1 MNEYRPEI
9 KLRLTLRDKLLEFAG
24 VVLLIALWIWVWT
37 SYKDLPNEIPAH
49 YNFKGEADS
58 FGGKATIFLLPA
70 IATFLFVVMTIINR
84 YPHHFNYLTKI
95 TEDNALHQYTIATR
109 MIRTLKTVIVW
120 IFGILAY
127 KTIRY
132 DGDDSGFGAWALM
145 ILLGSVFITLIWFTC
160 LSVKNKK

>member
-9 KLRLTLRDKLLEFAG
+9 KLRLTIRDKLLEFTG

-37 SYKDLPNEIPAH
+37 SYKDLPNEIPTH
-49 YNFKGEADS
+49 YNFKGEADN

-70 IATFLFVVMTIINR
+70 IATFLFVVMSIVNR
-84 YPHHFNYLTKI
+84 YPHYFNYLTKI
-95 TEDNALHQYTIATR
+95 TEDNALHQYTIATQ

-132 DGDDSGFGAWALM
+132 DGSDSGFGAWTLM
-145 ILLGSVFITLIWFTC
+145 ILLGSVFITLIWFTY
-160 LSVKNKK
+160 LLVRNKK

>member
-24 VVLLIALWIWVWT
+24 VVFLMALWIWVWT
-37 SYKDLPNEIPAH
+37 SYKDLPNEIPTH

-70 IATFLFVVMTIINR
+70 IATFLFVVMTIVNR

-132 DGDDSGFGAWALM
+132 DGGDSGFGAWALM

-160 LSVKNKK
+160 LSVKNRK